1 VKRQDQISK
10 FSKLTKFM
18 RKTENALTGRHEGMK
33 KAGKAA
39 MELRGQLR
47 SQMEFG
53 IEGLL

>member
-1 VKRQDQISK
+1 
-10 FSKLTKFM
+10 M